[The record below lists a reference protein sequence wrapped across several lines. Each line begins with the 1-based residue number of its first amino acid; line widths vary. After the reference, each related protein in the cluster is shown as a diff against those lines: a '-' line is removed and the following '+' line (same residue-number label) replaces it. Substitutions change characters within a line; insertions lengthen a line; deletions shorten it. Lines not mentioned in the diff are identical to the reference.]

1 MRVRKAN
8 SHDFLVKLT
17 LENNL
22 YWASTRSPKLSFS
35 RPEQS
40 RTNQV
45 VDQKIT
51 LILTILPCLGLKQ
64 RCPSISLNELALVP
78 LLKYLTPSWGFL
90 AVSSFW
96 VVKSKSG
103 AQGYAHLFTDL
114 RSLWS
119 NNFFKE
125 DFRKHGKISQ
135 NDSLKA
141 LNFYYPYQ
149 GSICLQSSLFYIK
162 PLWSSR

>member
-1 MRVRKAN
+1 M
-8 SHDFLVKLT
+8 
-17 LENNL
+17 
-22 YWASTRSPKLSFS
+22 
-35 RPEQS
+35 
-40 RTNQV
+40 
-45 VDQKIT
+45 
-51 LILTILPCLGLKQ
+51 ILTCLSCHGLKQ
-64 RCPSISLNELALVP
+64 RCPSISLNELALIP

-90 AVSSFW
+90 AISSSW
-96 VVKSKSG
+96 AVQSYSG
-103 AQGYAHLFTDL
+103 EHGHTHLFTDL

-125 DFRKHGKISQ
+125 DFRKHGKIPQ

-162 PLWSSR
+162 PLWSSRWGKNRAYLHSIYCKVK